1 MANQL
6 TKRQKELLVFL
17 NGFHNKHG
25 IMPSSREIQEHFNF
39 ASQTAA
45 MGHLRALERK
55 GYIKRMPG
63 KARAVMLVNVSSEE
77 QQEHAGFAHLRQSAT
92 VAAASSNLPAKPA
105 TQPSANTGKSYVAA
119 SASARVDLHL
129 REDAPE
135 RLRIPLVGNIAAGP
149 AGEALLE
156 YDRFVEVDA
165 SLAPRSRG
173 ARLFALKVRGDSM
186 TGASICNNDVVI
198 LEQKA
203 ARTGDIVA
211 ALIDGEVTL
220 KRLVKKNGCLALQAE
235 NPAYNDLYAL
245 NQLEIQGVAI
255 ALMRTL

>member
-1 MANQL
+1 MANEL

-25 IMPSSREIQEHFNF
+25 IMPSSREIQEHFSF

-63 KARAVMLVNVSSEE
+63 KARAVMLVNVSAE
-77 QQEHAGFAHLRQSAT
+77 QQDSGGFAHLRQSEHAGT
-92 VAAASSNLPAKPA
+92 QNEQSLQQTSAPSAASQSKPYL
-105 TQPSANTGKSYVAA
+105 GAA
-119 SASARVDLHL
+119 GASSSDLHL
-129 REDAPE
+129 REDSSE
-135 RLRIPLVGNIAAGP
+135 RLRVPLVGNIAAGP

-156 YDRFVEVDA
+156 YERFVEIDA
-165 SLAPRSRG
+165 AMAPRSRN

-186 TGASICNNDVVI
+186 IGASICNNDVVI

-235 NPAYNDLYAL
+235 NPDYNDLYAL

-255 ALMRTL
+255 AMMRTF